1 MAQSLDSDHM
11 VAELLRAK
19 LIARFFS
26 RLLRIWQRS
35 RRRIYQSRVDYK
47 HSGVFA
53 YRHLSTWLLLV
64 MNCDAAFEA
73 LTYKEIALILSVVEK
88 YQHFFS
94 IEGYPCLC
102 L

>member
-53 YRHLSTWLLLV
+53 YRHLSTWLLLL
-64 MNCDAAFEA
+64 MNCDVAFEA
-73 LTYKEIALILSVVEK
+73 LTYQKIAVILSVVEK